1 MKALCFHFPFLHLAR
16 YPRLLQ
22 GSFTP
27 REKIDL
33 MVLMHSG
40 FILLRV
46 AVARSRKLKKNFD
59 HAFLLF
65 SAEEADG
72 SLPSL
77 GERLILRAHCFRR
90 QRLFKDLLLHY
101 CYVRHSPITRA
112 CRTLFR
118 YVPHPHLWGVLGII
132 TDLLLQGSTR
142 RQFGDISVLPGSILQ
157 GTLPGYP
164 AVPFSIWFPVSV
176 FANLLSF
183 IIKIH
188 SREASGLPVLT

>member
-1 MKALCFHFPFLHLAR
+1 MFGILQLRERRTRFLRYFAMLDIFMLCTISLC
-16 YPRLLQ
+16 
-22 GSFTP
+22 
-27 REKIDL
+27 
-33 MVLMHSG
+33 
-40 FILLRV
+40 
-46 AVARSRKLKKNFD
+46 
-59 HAFLLF
+59 
-65 SAEEADG
+65 SA
-72 SLPSL
+72 SSC
-77 GERLILRAHCFRR
+77 RA
-90 QRLFKDLLLHY
+90 
-101 CYVRHSPITRA
+101 
-112 CRTLFR
+112 LFR

-176 FANLLSF
+176 FAKLISF

>member
-1 MKALCFHFPFLHLAR
+1 M
-16 YPRLLQ
+16 
-22 GSFTP
+22 
-27 REKIDL
+27 
-33 MVLMHSG
+33 
-40 FILLRV
+40 
-46 AVARSRKLKKNFD
+46 
-59 HAFLLF
+59 FLLF

-101 CYVRHSPITRA
+101 CYVRHSSITRA
-112 CRTLFR
+112 PYKIFYVISLCSASSCRALFR